1 MIKQEHRDDNLNS
14 KTKKPLINKENKLTL
29 MKKTDS
35 TCRMTLRDYM
45 YQTEISNKKALASIK
60 ETQEEILKQ

>member
-1 MIKQEHRDDNLNS
+1 
-14 KTKKPLINKENKLTL
+14 